1 MPEPMAWSEVAA
13 LLAPARNYW
22 LATVDSGGAPHAVP
36 VWSATVDDVVYL
48 FGERRAKRFR
58 NLEANP
64 AVVLHLESG
73 DAVCIVR
80 GTAIDV
86 GAPADH
92 PGVMAAFAAKYT
104 DPDDAQW
111 LPDVDPTV
119 DIVAHLEPSIAM
131 VWSSTD
137 FEGSQRRWRA

>member
-1 MPEPMAWSEVAA
+1 MMWSEVAA
-13 LLAPARNYW
+13 LLAPVRTYW
-22 LATVDSGGAPHAVP
+22 LGTVDAGAAPHAVP
-36 VWSATVDDVVYL
+36 VWSATVDDVFYL

-119 DIVAHLEPSIAM
+119 DIVARLEPSIAM